1 MLFADALQDLKF
13 GSFSN
18 ICFGNPGFKIL
29 LIFLLV
35 VNGNTNIIM
44 AELYILQIFLF
55 YGFVQS
61 FWHFNNDMIIF
72 DLQG

>member
-18 ICFGNPGFKIL
+18 ICFGNLGFKIL